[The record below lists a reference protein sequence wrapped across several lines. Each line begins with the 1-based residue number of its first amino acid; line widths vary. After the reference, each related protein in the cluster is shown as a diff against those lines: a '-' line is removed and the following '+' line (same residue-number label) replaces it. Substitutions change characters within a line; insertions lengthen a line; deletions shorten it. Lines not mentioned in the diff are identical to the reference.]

1 MVGTG
6 AEALRAALSSA
17 LPLLVVRRPGAL
29 AGRASPPGC
38 ARLPSRLTSTLS
50 KNAAPERSSAVSSE
64 ASASSDAEPRVA
76 TGRARPG
83 RRVRGFGGSPGLSS
97 DGQLAVCC
105 VRSGGAASSER
116 RSAERSGRSPE
127 GRDARRVAS
136 LCSALLLSN
145 GPGGRAPPAMK
156 RQSVAQRAVCAL
168 EALLT
173 AAPRDR
179 PSARRGLRSWLRGS
193 PPTALPGSTRDGTNR

>member
-38 ARLPSRLTSTLS
+38 ACLPSRLTSTLS

-83 RRVRGFGGSPGLSS
+83 RRVRGFGGSPGRSS

-105 VRSGGAASSER
+105 VRFSGGAEPSRER

-136 LCSALLLSN
+136 LCSALLLSS
-145 GPGGRAPPAMK
+145 GPGGRADPAIGRETPQPPMAG
-156 RQSVAQRAVCAL
+156 AL
-168 EALLT
+168 
-173 AAPRDR
+173 R
-179 PSARRGLRSWLRGS
+179 
-193 PPTALPGSTRDGTNR
+193 